1 MNRERFWLLLPGPV
15 RRLPADLA
23 AVLALVALTNLAV
36 GLPGVNDS
44 PVRVVAGLAFVL
56 FAPGYAFVAALFPEA
71 GEPPTA
77 ADDDTDGSDA
87 VEPTDGGNG
96 LQDRGIDGIERTA
109 LSFGLSIAIVPLIGL
124 ALNFTPF
131 GIRLMPILVSISG
144 FTVVATVVA
153 ARRRWELPTDDRFR
167 VPYRGWLAAGK
178 SELFDPQSTADAAL
192 NVLLVVSIL
201 LATTSVVYAVA
212 VPQQGEQFTEFY
224 VLTENESDELV
235 AANYP
240 EELVAGDP
248 QSIHVGVGN
257 NEYEAVEYTVVV
269 QLQEV
274 EVEERRTATPGRTA
288 TDAPANATATR
299 VVVTDRTELERYS
312 TTVPH
317 NESDIRNRSLVV
329 DGATA
334 TAFEGQDRRVKFLL
348 YRGEVPAQPTAD
360 NAYRDLHLWVEVR
373 GEG

>member
-1 MNRERFWLLLPGPV
+1 MTNRRDLWLLLPSPI

-23 AVLALVALTNLAV
+23 AVAALVLLTVAV
-36 GLPGVNDS
+36 VFLPVVRETPLRVVFGLP
-44 PVRVVAGLAFVL
+44 FVL
-56 FAPGYAFVAALFPEA
+56 FIPGYAFVAALFPEA
-71 GEPPTA
+71 GEPPPI
-77 ADDDTDGSDA
+77 DDGS
-87 VEPTDGGNG
+87 EPDGG

-257 NEYEAVEYTVVV
+257 NEYEEVEYTVVV

-373 GEG
+373 AEG